1 MNCSCHG
8 RAQRLGQELEVAG
21 IHVELCD
28 PTPVTK
34 KSPLPVPCALF
45 ENPLIL
51 ASWPHRR
58 ALVFIRPTQPGHS
71 LRRYLLSAHWARA
84 VLPVQEDQSKVPAVT
99 GCTLGRGRWPHS

>member
-1 MNCSCHG
+1 MWNC
-8 RAQRLGQELEVAG
+8 V
-21 IHVELCD
+21 
-28 PTPVTK
+28 TPRPSL
-34 KSPLPVPCALF
+34 KSPLSPCPAVLF
-45 ENPLIL
+45 ENPQIL